1 MDVPALM
8 RALPLLV
15 LVAACGPELSTPQSD
30 TGPGRFSTSLT
41 TDVLSWRAVLPNSYP
56 GTGGHSGQRVRV
68 LFNAVAAPTYD
79 ATQGPVR
86 FAEGSLIAKAVVA
99 TNDTPLAEATRLY
112 FMRKE
117 AAGYDPASNDWSWA
131 IANRSGS
138 TWTFSLQGR
147 STLCTGCH
155 QADAAWDFARSVQIF
170 RTQTPP

>member
-1 MDVPALM
+1 M

-15 LVAACGPELSTPQSD
+15 ALSACGPDLAASQSD
-30 TGPGRFSTSLT
+30 QSAGRFSTSLT
-41 TDVLSWRAVLPNSYP
+41 TEVLSWRTVLPDSYP
-56 GTGGHSGQRVRV
+56 GTGGHAGQRVRV
-68 LFNAVAAPTYD
+68 LFNAIAAPTYD
-79 ATQGPVR
+79 AAQGPVR

-117 AAGYDPASNDWSWA
+117 APGFDPPSNDWSWA
-131 IANRSGS
+131 IANRSG
-138 TWTFSLQGR
+138 TAWAFSLQGR